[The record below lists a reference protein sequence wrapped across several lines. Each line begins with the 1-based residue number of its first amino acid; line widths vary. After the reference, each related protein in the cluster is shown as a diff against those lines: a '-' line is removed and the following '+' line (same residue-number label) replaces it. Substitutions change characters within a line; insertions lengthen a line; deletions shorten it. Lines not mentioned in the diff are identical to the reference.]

1 MNNNAS
7 RLQIVVVAALAT
19 AVVLLALVGAAWACF
34 VSGNPNADPAA
45 TANAVSTNV
54 QATLIAQGTLPPP
67 ATTVI
72 ENTSVATQPPIVVP
86 SATLAPSTPFQPATL
101 TPTLAPLSRN
111 NGELVVAAR
120 AETRTIDGNAN
131 DWGELPRTANNIVFR
146 SENWTGAS
154 DLSARYNVAWSND
167 FLYVIVQVTDEAHV
181 QTQIG
186 ELLFRGDSVEILFD
200 ANFRQDFNNPDLTAD
215 DAQLGLSPGALNG
228 DAASSYLWFPA
239 ARKGVPSGVQ
249 VAALRTDSGYTI
261 EAAIPWNVLGAQP
274 AAGERYGFAL
284 SISDNDAANTAAQE
298 TMSSSVPAR
307 RLTDPTTWGTLELG
321 Q

>member
-1 MNNNAS
+1 MNNSPS
-7 RLQIVVVAALAT
+7 RIQIVVVAALAT
-19 AVVLLALVGAAWACF
+19 GVVLLALVGAAWACF
-34 VSGNPNADPAA
+34 ATGNPNANPAA

-67 ATTVI
+67 STTVI
-72 ENTSVATQPPIVVP
+72 ENTPVATQPPIVVP
-86 SATLAPSTPFQPATL
+86 SATTAPSTPFQPATL
-101 TPTLAPLSRN
+101 TATLAPLSRN

-120 AETRTIDGNAN
+120 AETRTIDGNSN
-131 DWGELPRTANNIVFR
+131 DWGELPRSANNIVFR

-154 DLSARYNVAWSND
+154 DLSARFSAAWNTD
-167 FLYVIVQVTDEAHV
+167 FLFIFVQVTDDAHV
-181 QTQIG
+181 QTQTG

-200 ANFRQDFNNPDLTAD
+200 ANLRQDFNNPDLTAD

-239 ARKGVPSGVQ
+239 TRKGLPSGVQ
-249 VAALRTDSGYTI
+249 VAALRTDLGYNL

-284 SISDNDAANTAAQE
+284 SISDNDAANSAAQE

>member
-1 MNNNAS
+1 MNNPS
-7 RLQIVVVAALAT
+7 RIQIVVVAALAT

-34 VSGNPNADPAA
+34 ASGNPNADPAA

-54 QATLIAQGTLPPP
+54 QATLIAMGTLPPL
-67 ATTVI
+67 ATTII
-72 ENTSVATQPPIVVP
+72 ENTTVATQPPIAVP

-101 TPTLAPLSRN
+101 TPTLAPLSRP

-120 AETRTIDGNAN
+120 ADARTIDGNAT
-131 DWGELPRTANNIVFR
+131 DWADVPYSANNIVFR
-146 SENWTGAS
+146 SENWTGAG
-154 DLSARYNVAWSND
+154 DLSARYNVAWNND
-167 FLYVIVQVTDEAHV
+167 FLYVIVQVTDDAHV
-181 QTQIG
+181 QTQTG

-228 DAASSYLWFPA
+228 DAASSYMWFPA
-239 ARKGVPSGVQ
+239 ARKGPPSGVQ
-249 VAALRTDSGYTI
+249 VAALRTDLGYTI

-274 AAGERYGFAL
+274 AAGERYGFTL